1 MYSTNRKTKKTN
13 IAWFLTLY
21 PFLRAVWHTCDPTT
35 PDAPMTQIRFVIAIL
50 FLFLFLS
57 LVLVFKIILVFK
69 VFFMQKYCF
78 TLYSLLFCLA
88 STTSLL
94 KTIYP
99 QPLWASFGWRRRVAS
114 VGGAMLTLHTGWKD
128 MELVWYFNWH
138 LCNGTTDWRKDRG
151 TDLLQLFQPGRGV
164 SEKVSAVGFCLGS
177 GLFGSCNSN

>member
-50 FLFLFLS
+50 FLFLFLFLS
-57 LVLVFKIILVFK
+57 LFLVFKIILVFK

-128 MELVWYFNWH
+128 MELVWYF
-138 LCNGTTDWRKDRG
+138 DWCLNCATEQQTGGKTEGR
-151 TDLLQLFQPGRGV
+151 TYYNYFNPLQNSRPVELK
-164 SEKVSAVGFCLGS
+164 EMKKV
-177 GLFGSCNSN
+177 